1 MPSLNSRKRI
11 AYLSALT
18 LFFTYFELLFPRILP
33 FFRMGLGNIPVL
45 VAFDLSFSNF
55 LLLLIIKSLAG
66 SLMSGTLFSPFVLIS
81 LVQSSLSGLVMYAI
95 ARLNKALKK
104 NILSVYG
111 ISLIGSAVSGIVQI
125 FLASLY
131 LGRGTLSLTG
141 PMLIFNSASGLLT
154 AFLSQVL
161 RFPNETPKII
171 KESGIKEKTE
181 ENEKKCFS
189 LCPKGTLANII
200 TAVIIVVFAIGI
212 FFVRSIPILLAFLAL
227 SLFVQFLGGRKI
239 KIFPHI
245 GLWIFVLASCLFS
258 PSGKV
263 IFRFW
268 RFSITY
274 GSLLSGIEKAIK
286 LSAVSALSQYATVI
300 KISND
305 GIFGLTHAY
314 YKALSDCFRTT
325 DGSLL
330 KKLKK
335 TLSSTILYE
344 E

>member
-1 MPSLNSRKRI
+1 MFSLAI
-11 AYLSALT
+11 AYITKPLKDDWTSEIRTNGEKSVPDIRLPARDLIIRRRRKFEKERSNAT
-18 LFFTYFELLFPRILP
+18 STGIFPIPMRKKGRILGKRSSKYVKNSVRAEIYAILFLLFRDGIE
-33 FFRMGLGNIPVL
+33 
-45 VAFDLSFSNF
+45 FS
-55 LLLLIIKSLAG
+55 
-66 SLMSGTLFSPFVLIS
+66 
-81 LVQSSLSGLVMYAI
+81 
-95 ARLNKALKK
+95 
-104 NILSVYG
+104 
-111 ISLIGSAVSGIVQI
+111 
-125 FLASLY
+125 
-131 LGRGTLSLTG
+131 
-141 PMLIFNSASGLLT
+141 LIFNSASGLLT

-181 ENEKKCFS
+181 ENAKRRFS
-189 LCPKGTLANII
+189 LRPKGTLANII

-258 PSGKV
+258 QSGKV
-263 IFRFW
+263 IFKFW

-274 GSLLSGIEKAIK
+274 GSLLLGIEKAIK